1 MMRNAKL
8 YEEVKSLSLYDPL
21 TGLANRRLMDIH
33 LNQLLLKAK
42 RSNKSFFV
50 LMLDIDNF
58 KKYNDTFGH
67 GAGDVVLSKI
77 GNVFKESI
85 RESDLLARY
94 GGEEFLIAISDI
106 QSDTIGTIAER
117 IRKQVEEETDVT
129 ISLGIS
135 CFRNGLEIKEL
146 IKEADSALYKAKEQG
161 RNRFVFSD
169 FEGNKS

>member
-1 MMRNAKL
+1 M
-8 YEEVKSLSLYDPL
+8 
-21 TGLANRRLMDIH
+21 
-33 LNQLLLKAK
+33 
-42 RSNKSFFV
+42 
-50 LMLDIDNF
+50 
-58 KKYNDTFGH
+58 
-67 GAGDVVLSKI
+67 SKI

-106 QSDTIGTIAER
+106 QSDTIGIIAER
-117 IRKQVEEETDVT
+117 IRKKVEEETDVT

-161 RNRFVFSD
+161 RNRFAFSD
-169 FEGNKS
+169 LEGNKS